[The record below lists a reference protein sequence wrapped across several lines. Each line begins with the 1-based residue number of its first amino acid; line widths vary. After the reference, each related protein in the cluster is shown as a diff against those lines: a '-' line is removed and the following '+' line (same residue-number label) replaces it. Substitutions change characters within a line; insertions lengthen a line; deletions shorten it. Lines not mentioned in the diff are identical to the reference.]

1 MYTQTHNHLRAR
13 RQFLILG
20 FHSFSTTTFRSLLS
34 AITQMKAVAI
44 ALAMAASRSVAAV
57 ELTQADWE
65 SKTAGKSV
73 FVKFQ
78 APW

>member
-1 MYTQTHNHLRAR
+1 
-13 RQFLILG
+13 
-20 FHSFSTTTFRSLLS
+20 
-34 AITQMKAVAI
+34 MKAATSI
-44 ALAMAASRSVAAV
+44 LLAMATGTAATS
-57 ELTQADWE
+57 LTKADWD